1 MYLFDY
7 DFSFASAYVLML
19 LSVFFLLLFM
29 CVFFLDNYNNKKY
42 INAYESL
49 KLNINLIQ
57 GKTFLF
63 IFQMA
68 DVIKSDIE
76 KIERALNI
84 RVDDVE
90 IEVALNAGKY
100 IVKLFSCFQNT
111 MPICNNMSKEIINKL

>member
-1 MYLFDY
+1 M
-7 DFSFASAYVLML
+7 
-19 LSVFFLLLFM
+19 
-29 CVFFLDNYNNKKY
+29 
-42 INAYESL
+42 YESF
-49 KLNINLIQ
+49 KKRNINLMK
-57 GKTFLF
+57 GKIFLF

-100 IVKLFSCFQNT
+100 IVNFRADL
-111 MPICNNMSKEIINKL
+111 